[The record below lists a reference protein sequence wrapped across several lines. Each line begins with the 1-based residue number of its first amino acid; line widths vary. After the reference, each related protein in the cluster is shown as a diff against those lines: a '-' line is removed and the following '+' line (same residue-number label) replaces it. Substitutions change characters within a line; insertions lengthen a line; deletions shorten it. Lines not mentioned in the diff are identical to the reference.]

1 MINTYVG
8 FREFKKTAM
17 GWMPSNLL
25 VIRLI
30 RLIVPLQ
37 IKKTA

>member
-17 GWMPSNLL
+17 DWMPSNLL
-25 VIRLI
+25 VI